1 LVNATQPLKTV
12 CHVVVP
18 ECFLN
23 VEIHRLAV
31 IKQRMGKLI
40 YELSAQKFL
49 EPSEGE
55 EAIKA
60 NLSALV
66 RARDPADIKVQPSC
80 VCSSFFFC

>member
-1 LVNATQPLKTV
+1 
-12 CHVVVP
+12 
-18 ECFLN
+18 
-23 VEIHRLAV
+23 
-31 IKQRMGKLI
+31 MGKLI